1 MVNTSFQSV
10 ELSLPELLLSRA
22 PVRFTQPDK
31 LNLLT
36 DTVYFTLPFH
46 PKLAVART
54 LLAVPRTLL
63 A

>member
-36 DTVYFTLPFH
+36 DTVYFTLPNSKFTF
-46 PKLAVART
+46 KT
-54 LLAVPRTLL
+54 NLL
-63 A
+63 

>member
-36 DTVYFTLPFH
+36 DTVYFTLPVEVCFFD
-46 PKLAVART
+46 VF
-54 LLAVPRTLL
+54 
-63 A
+63 

>member
-36 DTVYFTLPFH
+36 DTVYFTLPSLELWVLSCGLKGVFGMS
-46 PKLAVART
+46 
-54 LLAVPRTLL
+54 
-63 A
+63 

>member
-36 DTVYFTLPFH
+36 DTVYFTLPGWRCYRAFAPTGH
-46 PKLAVART
+46 S
-54 LLAVPRTLL
+54 
-63 A
+63 